1 MKIAIRHGWTHSAGF
16 YGFLFLALG
25 AHLPFWPLWLRNWGL
40 TEAEVGT
47 FTGTAIAARIVLGV
61 ALPWVADALNAP
73 RRVLASMAAL
83 GAALFA
89 AHAIIET
96 RPLLLVATLATA
108 AVTAGTLPIA
118 DALTLRAASR
128 GGFAYATARSVGSA
142 AFLAANLLCGLAVA
156 RWGID
161 AALWWIVLAF
171 LPLIWLGWRHPGGA
185 GAPVARPRAREAV
198 RLLRSPAFVAAMIA
212 GAALQGAH
220 APLYAYGSIHWS
232 SAGISNSTIGAL
244 WAFGVAVE
252 VAVLALFGKRLI
264 DWLGPAGAFALSAA
278 ASLLRWGAMTFDPGL
293 AWLWPLQALHGLTF
307 TAAHLGAMAFV
318 YVAAPPHLAATAQGL
333 AGALAGG
340 AFMAAGS
347 FLAAAVYPDVGAGA
361 FWIGVV
367 FSLIGLGAALIL
379 PRVWK
384 GGVVI

>member
-1 MKIAIRHGWTHSAGF
+1 MNFAMRPGWAHTSAF

-25 AHLPFWPLWLRNWGL
+25 AHLPFWPLWLRDWGL
-40 TEAEVGT
+40 TDAEVGA
-47 FTGTAIAARIVLGV
+47 FTGAAVAARILLGV
-61 ALPWVADALNAP
+61 LLPWAADALNAP
-73 RRVLASMAAL
+73 RRVLAAMATL

-89 AHAIIET
+89 AHSLIET
-96 RPLLLVATLATA
+96 HSVLLAATLATA

-118 DALTLRAASR
+118 DALSLRAASR

-156 RWGID
+156 RWGIS
-161 AALWWIVLAF
+161 AALWWIVLSF

-185 GAPVARPRAREAV
+185 GTAVARPKARDAM

-232 SAGISNSTIGAL
+232 AAGISNGTIGAL

-264 DWLGPAGAFALSAA
+264 DWLGPSGAFALSAG
-278 ASLLRWGAMTFDPGL
+278 ASLLRWAAMTLDPSL
-293 AWLWPLQALHGLTF
+293 TWLWPLQALHGLTF

-318 YVAAPPHLAATAQGL
+318 HAAAPPHLAATAQGL
-333 AGALAGG
+333 AGSLAGG

-347 FLAAAVYPDVGAGA
+347 FLAALIYPDFGAGA
-361 FWIGVV
+361 FWIGAL
-367 FSLIGLGAALIL
+367 FSAIGLGAALL
-379 PRVWK
+379 LRRSWT